1 MKFFI
6 IPREILEI
14 NKRGGSANNMKIKV
28 LKFYTFSSK
37 FRFSVVVDYLIVLV
51 SIMINYHRKY

>member
-14 NKRGGSANNMKIKV
+14 NKRGGGSANNMKIKV
-28 LKFYTFSSK
+28 LKFYTFHQN
-37 FRFSVVVDYLIVLV
+37 SVFQL
-51 SIMINYHRKY
+51 